1 MAKKN
6 TAFVCTECGADT
18 PRWSGQCSACQEW
31 NTIKEVLPLAFEFY
45 GARWKIEA
53 GFKELKQDMG
63 SQKSHGKSYN
73 TLLQRKRDSISKR
86 SPIT

>member
-31 NTIKEVLPLAFEFY
+31 NTIKEVRLASPETYKTLIPFW
-45 GARWKIEA
+45 AILA
-53 GFKELKQDMG
+53 ITCN
-63 SQKSHGKSYN
+63 KSVLFPAPGVP
-73 TLLQRKRDSISKR
+73 
-86 SPIT
+86 PIRPQ